1 MGEGGKET
9 RNEGGKEKENGNNRT
24 AAGRGKLAPSR
35 LANIFLRSRRV
46 TLFSFFLD
54 FFSLLFFFYF
64 VVEFVS

>member
-54 FFSLLFFFYF
+54 FFPSFFFYF